1 MLTPEPSTAAADSVA
16 STRIM
21 QACSLL
27 FAGIA
32 QIGITATLLQAYAD
46 KSFHRWYELKHGGDD
61 EYKDV
66 MAKLGADKDATKRK
80 EIKSAILD
88 AILQS
93 NDALFGKAALQ
104 MVAPALLFVSAGA
117 LLLLRG
123 GGAPG
128 LLVEADAGTMA
139 LWRCVGG
146 FVGCWT
152 SAWWIVCTA
161 GAVWLRNT
169 GVMA

>member
-1 MLTPEPSTAAADSVA
+1 
-16 STRIM
+16 
-21 QACSLL
+21 
-27 FAGIA
+27 
-32 QIGITATLLQAYAD
+32 
-46 KSFHRWYELKHGGDD
+46 
-61 EYKDV
+61 
-66 MAKLGADKDATKRK
+66 
-80 EIKSAILD
+80 
-88 AILQS
+88 
-93 NDALFGKAALQ
+93 